1 MTLSMRRLLLFA
13 LMWTAVAGAESL
25 PPSASSVKY
34 NDQSPPVSP
43 KITGKRKRITRP
55 FAVFRRA
62 ARAEV
67 NLAVRLS
74 SWGMPSTA
82 NGK

>member
-1 MTLSMRRLLLFA
+1 MRRLLVFA

-25 PPSASSVKY
+25 PPAANSVKY
-34 NDQSPPVSP
+34 NDQSLPVKP
-43 KITGKRKRITRP
+43 RITGKRKRITRP

-67 NLAVRLS
+67 NLAERLS
-74 SWGMPSTA
+74 SWGVPPSA